1 MTNKELNDLWIRQ
14 KELREELAKVNL
26 KASIEMAND
35 LNQDI
40 SFTEKQLCDAE
51 LEIAR
56 LKYENKIMRL
66 QVSNVRTISE
76 RYRMTIK
83 CIEKVLID
91 PDFNPCKINA
101 DGKKEFRAWN
111 IYNGIK
117 RLQDTVA
124 ALTGVTKPKEL
135 PAQSTEEISKEWSDF
150 NASRKSSTT
159 GK

>member
-35 LNQDI
+35 FNQDI
-40 SFTEKQLCDAE
+40 SVTEKQLCDAE

-91 PDFNPCKINA
+91 PDFNPYKINA
-101 DGKKEFRAWN
+101 EGKKEFRART

-117 RLQDTVA
+117 HLQATVA
-124 ALTGVTKPKEL
+124 ALAGVSKPKEY
-135 PAQSTEEISKEWSDF
+135 PAQSAEEISKEWSDF
-150 NASRKSSTT
+150 NASRKSPTT